1 MSDWQNDR
9 SRPILGR
16 LGRMDG
22 KSSSRSSK
30 RAFYTQGTK
39 KSYRTGGF
47 QSKSFRKR
55 RIWLTKKTIG
65 EIDDVLLLFAIN
77 YRITAGNKVDLL
89 DEGEAS
95 YHSFVYLTWRGLYY
109 VRPKRKRRIIPYRLV
124 CSLGCCRSCNKRHPC
139 RRNSVIRDMIQL
151 ISSCVHRTHWICST
165 SIYSVAAYTYFNS
178 HLIFSFI
185 L

>member
-1 MSDWQNDR
+1 MFLKRILILVVLFLNVVCTLFSAVLVVLYAKASLNMSDWQNDR

-124 CSLGCCRSCNKRHPC
+124 CILVVVDLATSDIHAGE
-139 RRNSVIRDMIQL
+139 IQ
-151 ISSCVHRTHWICST
+151 
-165 SIYSVAAYTYFNS
+165 
-178 HLIFSFI
+178 
-185 L
+185 